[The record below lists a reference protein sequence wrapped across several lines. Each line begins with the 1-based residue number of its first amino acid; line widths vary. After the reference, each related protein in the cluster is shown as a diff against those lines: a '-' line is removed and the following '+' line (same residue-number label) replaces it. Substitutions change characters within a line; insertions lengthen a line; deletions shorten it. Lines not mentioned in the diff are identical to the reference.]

1 MNFSKNFILKN
12 ATIIDVERETTFKGA
27 IEVDHGIIKNI
38 FFEDSDLPSERE
50 TIDVEGKYIIPGLI
64 DMHCH
69 IKEDFAPQFVASG
82 VTSVRNTAGN
92 VFQLK
97 KLIESP
103 IDAPTPRVYSADR
116 MIDGPP
122 GLWGPTNYG
131 NFVTDD
137 PMEGIKE
144 VKRQKDAGAKFIKIY
159 GWISKEVMEAVVSE
173 ADKYGLEVSCDLI
186 HATKINALDAAK
198 VGVKWFEHASGFI
211 QAIYPDWYPSAEQ
224 EEFDKIDW
232 KYPDREK
239 ITEICMRMIQ
249 YNVKLCPTLVIF
261 DQVDRLPNH
270 WHPTNVVAETFEREG
285 GLKDLWT
292 TMAGELGD
300 ALKKQLGTQTQ
311 FIKLIAKTYADLGGT
326 VVTGTDTPGGVWTL
340 PGMALHRELELF
352 VEIGFTEMEA
362 LQAATVKAAN
372 SIEMKDIG
380 TIKEGAI
387 ADMVILNKNPLEE
400 IRHTKEIDKVIK
412 GGRIYTQE
420 EILEKIPSKE
430 YLEREQEKFMAE
442 IEEMMVTTS

>member
-1 MNFSKNFILKN
+1 M
-12 ATIIDVERETTFKGA
+12 GA
-27 IEVDHGIIKNI
+27 IEVDHGYIKNI
-38 FFEDSDLPSERE
+38 FFEDSDLPSEIE

-82 VTSVRNTAGN
+82 VTTVRNTAGN

-122 GLWGPTNYG
+122 GLWGPTSFG

-137 PMEGIKE
+137 PDEGREE

-186 HATKINALDAAK
+186 HASQVNALDAAK
-198 VGVKWFEHASGFI
+198 IGVKWFEHASGFI

-224 EEFDKIDW
+224 EVWDKIDW
-232 KYPDREK
+232 KRPDKDK
-239 ITEICMRMIQ
+239 IKELCMQMLE

-261 DQVDRLPNH
+261 DQIDQLPNY
-270 WHPTNVVAETFEREG
+270 WHPSNTVAETIEREG
-285 GLKDLWT
+285 SLKDYWLT
-292 TMAGELGD
+292 ISEEYGD

-311 FIKLIAKTYADLGGT
+311 FIKDIAKTYADLGGT

-340 PGMALHRELELF
+340 PGMGLHRELELF

-362 LQAATVKAAN
+362 LQAATIKAAN
-372 SIEMKDIG
+372 SIKMKDIG
-380 TIKEGAI
+380 TIKEGNI
-387 ADMVILNKNPLEE
+387 ADMVILNKNPLED
-400 IRHTKEIDKVIK
+400 IQHTKDIDRVIK

-420 EILEKIPSKE
+420 EILEKIPSEE
-430 YLEREQEKFMAE
+430 YLEREREKFMAE
-442 IEEMMVTTS
+442 YEKMMEANS